1 MYVLHNCLL
10 YILILIDDGNS
21 TFILVSALLSVVAF
35 IAIVTACALGVW
47 VFRLRRNP
55 SKMDQTVKSKEPSLV
70 ASNNY
75 TTVFPNNSPKHCP
88 SGSVPGEPVSGSKQ
102 HDDQRPKEDVASES
116 HIQSGSGSGTT
127 SVETEANRSD
137 ESSQPAETGEQSQ
150 EEEKNQDQEPVQL
163 WSMEDKVSESN
174 VVDFDGERSL
184 DDRLETPY
192 SPTSSILSCLRSLS
206 PPLKNDE
213 ERKKLVENEDE
224 HEETNEKNDK

>member
-21 TFILVSALLSVVAF
+21 TLILVSALLSVVAF
-35 IAIVTACALGVW
+35 IAIATACALGVW
-47 VFRLRRNP
+47 VFRLRCNP
-55 SKMDQTVKSKEPSLV
+55 SKMDQTVKSNEPSLV

-75 TTVFPNNSPKHCP
+75 TTLFPNNSPKSCP
-88 SGSVPGEPVSGSKQ
+88 FGNVPGQPVSGSKQ
-102 HDDQRPKEDVASES
+102 HDDQRPKEDAASES
-116 HIQSGSGSGTT
+116 HIVSGSGSSRT
-127 SVETEANRSD
+127 SAETEANRSD
-137 ESSQPAETGEQSQ
+137 KSSQPAKAGEQSQ
-150 EEEKNQDQEPVQL
+150 EEENQDQEPVQL

-184 DDRLETPY
+184 DERLETPY

-213 ERKKLVENEDE
+213 ERKKLVENEEE